1 MVLKVGFA
9 KVGCIGSAVL
19 LEYLLD
25 ERAEREDIDVRVVS
39 SGAKVG
45 VEQATEVGRTLVEMK
60 PNLVIITSPNAALP
74 GPTKLREIFKEAN
87 LPTITVSD
95 APAKKAV
102 KSIEE
107 AGQGYIIVEAD
118 SMLGARREFLDPV
131 EMALFNANIAK
142 VLAITGAYNI
152 LRNELDAVIDA
163 LKRGEKPSLPR
174 IIVDKEKA
182 IANSGLQNPYAR
194 AKAMAAYEMARRV
207 ADLTVEGCF
216 VVKEM
221 ERYMPLIAAGHEMLA
236 AAAMLADEARSI
248 EKCNDT
254 VFRSPHYDDGTILK
268 KYKFAEKPSK
278 PSA

>member
-9 KVGCIGSAVL
+9 KVGNIGSAVL
-19 LEYLLD
+19 IEFLLD

-39 SGAKVG
+39 SGAKLG
-45 VEQATEVGRTLVEMK
+45 VEQATEVGQTLVGLK
-60 PNLVIITSPNAALP
+60 PNLVIITTPNAALP

-131 EMALFNANIAK
+131 EMALFNADIIK

-152 LRNELDAVIDA
+152 LRNEIDAVIDA

-174 IIVDKEKA
+174 IIIDKEKA

-236 AAAMLADEARSI
+236 AAALLADEARSI

-254 VFRSPHYDDGTILK
+254 VYRSPHYDDGTILR

-278 PSA
+278 PSS